1 MKLKSEFVK
10 KVWCGGC
17 GVGAPGYEN
26 LGLSVLTC
34 GLKSTNVRRWLVLDD
49 HREKTAKPANPA
61 EDFSL
66 ALLKRNLWTLFLL
79 TLAAGSVILFL
90 LLLSSW
96 QSLVAEH
103 KSVHSTR
110 VALVYQSMDSVLRTQ
125 ELLLTVVGRE
135 ILRAGELPQRPRHS
149 PELDRILQENPVAIA
164 FGMARAD
171 GQLMLVSSNL
181 DLDLLPNLLLA
192 ETSRD
197 SFQEAVAADTMVL
210 GRTYLMG
217 AMKNWLIPVRKALRN
232 SQGEVVAV
240 MTAGLR
246 IDGRAGVLSNSL
258 HSGAYDRVTLTRA
271 SDGYVQFSSEQGI
284 GPEQYSKLRYPAQ
297 TLKDLSPQWK
307 NLPQADPQHAETPF
321 TYSIRKDQKNYLGA
335 AQFNNRFQLWV
346 TSETLMRPLWMTFSK
361 TALLYIGIFLVGFL
375 ALFVMFRIIAIAEAK
390 RLKELMYLSRHDE
403 LTGVGNRSGLTASID
418 SLLGRKQSFMLAV
431 VNIDHFRGVNDRF
444 GQEYGD
450 QVLRAFARRLR
461 SVVDEK
467 DVVARLGAD
476 EFVLLIHAVN
486 FQALESHA
494 RQLSHQLDKPL
505 ELEQFPLQ
513 LGVSIGVAVYP
524 RDGDSV
530 NTLLRSAHLALYQA
544 KKSRNDWCLYR
555 EELEQAYIRRVQIEQ
570 RLRQALSLG
579 QLTMVFQPQ
588 VDHVKV
594 VYGYEALVRW
604 CDEELGQVGPDEFVG
619 VAESS
624 GLMPAL
630 GRFVMETSI
639 REFSGFV
646 GAQGGMRQLA
656 VNISVLQF
664 LQPGFANDVLSLLSR
679 YAMSPKQLVLEITE
693 SLFISNFDDVL
704 AVLNELR
711 KQGVRVSMDDF
722 GTGYS
727 SLSLLRTLP
736 LDELKIDKS
745 FIDGLLDDHKVQNMV
760 ASIISI
766 ARSHQLELVAE
777 GVESEGQYLA
787 LMAMGCTLFQ
797 GYYFGRPAA
806 LAIEP
811 KSPNY

>member
-1 MKLKSEFVK
+1 M
-10 KVWCGGC
+10 
-17 GVGAPGYEN
+17 
-26 LGLSVLTC
+26 
-34 GLKSTNVRRWLVLDD
+34 
-49 HREKTAKPANPA
+49 
-61 EDFSL
+61 

-79 TLAAGSVILFL
+79 TLAAGSVVLAL

-96 QSLVAEH
+96 QSIVAERH
-103 KSVHSTR
+103 SVHSAR
-110 VALVYQSMDSVLRTQ
+110 VALVAQSMDSVLRTQ

-135 ILRAGELPQRPRHS
+135 ILRAGDLPQTPRHS
-149 PELDRILQENPVAIA
+149 PELDRILQENPMAIGLGVAH
-164 FGMARAD
+164 AD
-171 GQLMLVSSNL
+171 GQLKLVSSNL
-181 DLDLLPNLLLA
+181 SLDLLPNLLQS
-192 ETSRD
+192 ETLRD
-197 SFQEAVAADTMVL
+197 SFEEAVTADAMVL
-210 GRTYLMG
+210 GRTYFMS
-217 AMKNWLIPVRKALRN
+217 AMNKWVIPVRKALRN
-232 SQGEVVAV
+232 PQGEVAAV
-240 MTAGLR
+240 ITAGLR
-246 IDGRAGVLSNSL
+246 IDGHVGVLSNAL
-258 HSGAYDRVTLTRA
+258 HSGAYDRVALTRA
-271 SDGYVQFSSEQGI
+271 SDGYVQFISAQGM
-284 GPEQYSKLRYPAQ
+284 GPEQYSKLRYQVQ
-297 TLKDLSPQWK
+297 TLADQNPQWK
-307 NLPQADPQHAETPF
+307 NPPTADSPH
-321 TYSIRKDQKNYLGA
+321 TYRIHRDSQSYLGA
-335 AQFNNRFQLWV
+335 AQFNKRFQLWV
-346 TSETLMRPLWMTFSK
+346 MSETLMRPLWVIFFK
-361 TALLYIGIFLVGFL
+361 TAWLYSSIFLGSFL
-375 ALFVMFRIIAIAEAK
+375 ALFVMFRMIAMAEDK
-390 RLKELMYLSRHDE
+390 RLKALVYLSQHDE
-403 LTGVGNRSGLTASID
+403 LTGVDNRSGLSVSIN
-418 SLLGRKQSFMLAV
+418 SLLGRKQSFMVAV
-431 VNIDHFRGVNDRF
+431 VNIDHFRGINDRF

-450 QVLRAFARRLR
+450 QVLCAFARRLL

-476 EFVLLIHAVN
+476 EFVLLIKAVN
-486 FQALESHA
+486 VQALESHA
-494 RQLSHQLDKPL
+494 RQLSRQLDKPL

-513 LGVSIGVAVYP
+513 LGASIGVAVYP

-555 EELEQAYIRRVQIEQ
+555 EELEQAYIRRVQLEQ

-588 VDHVKV
+588 VDHVKA

-604 CDEELGQVGPDEFVG
+604 YDDELGQVGPDEFIG

-630 GRFVMETSI
+630 GQFVVEASI
-639 REFSGFV
+639 REFSEFV
-646 GAQGGMRQLA
+646 VAQNEVWQLA
-656 VNISVLQF
+656 VNISALQF
-664 LQPGFANDVLSLLSR
+664 LQPDFANDVLSLLSR
-679 YAMSPKQLVLEITE
+679 YGLSPRQLVLEMTE

-745 FIDGLLDDHKVQNMV
+745 FIDGLLDDHKAQNMV

-777 GVESEGQYLA
+777 GVETEGQYLA

-806 LAIEP
+806 LAAEP
-811 KSPNY
+811 KLLYS

>member
-1 MKLKSEFVK
+1 
-10 KVWCGGC
+10 
-17 GVGAPGYEN
+17 
-26 LGLSVLTC
+26 
-34 GLKSTNVRRWLVLDD
+34 
-49 HREKTAKPANPA
+49 
-61 EDFSL
+61 L

-79 TLAAGSVILFL
+79 TLAAGSVILVL

-96 QSLVAEH
+96 QSIVAEQ
-103 KSVHSTR
+103 KSVHSSR
-110 VALVYQSMDSVLRTQ
+110 VALVAQSMDSVLRTQ
-125 ELLLTVVGRE
+125 DLLLTIVGRE
-135 ILRAGELPQRPRHS
+135 ILRAGDLPQTPQHS

-181 DLDLLPNLLLA
+181 VLDFLPNLLLA
-192 ETSRD
+192 KTSRD
-197 SFQEAVAADTMVL
+197 SFQEALTTDTMVV
-210 GRTYLMG
+210 GRTYFMS
-217 AMKNWLIPVRKALRN
+217 AMNKWIIPVRKALRN
-232 SQGEVVAV
+232 PQGDVVAV
-240 MTAGLR
+240 MTAGLS
-246 IDGRAGVLSNSL
+246 IDGQAGVLSNSL
-258 HSGAYDRVTLTRA
+258 HRGAYDRVILTRA
-271 SDGYVQFSSEQGI
+271 SDGYVQFLSEQGM
-284 GPEQYSKLRYPAQ
+284 GPAQYSKLQYQ
-297 TLKDLSPQWK
+297 VETLVDQNPHWK
-307 NLPQADPQHAETPF
+307 NLPTTDIQQPDTPHAYRTH
-321 TYSIRKDQKNYLGA
+321 RNQQNYLGA
-335 AQFNNRFQLWV
+335 TQFNNRFQMWV
-346 TSETLMRPLWMTFSK
+346 MSETRMRPLWMTFFK
-361 TALLYIGIFLVGFL
+361 TALIYTSIFLGSFL
-375 ALFVMFRIIAIAEAK
+375 ALFAMFRIIAVAEAS
-390 RLKELMYLSRHDE
+390 RIKELMYLSRHDE
-403 LTGVGNRSGLTASID
+403 LTGVDNRSGLTASID
-418 SLLGRKQSFMLAV
+418 SLLGRKQSFMVAV

-450 QVLRAFARRLR
+450 QVLCAFARRLL

-476 EFVLLIHAVN
+476 EFVLLIKTVN
-486 FQALESHA
+486 LQALESHA
-494 RQLSHQLDKPL
+494 RQLSRQMDKPL
-505 ELEQFPLQ
+505 DLEQFPLQ
-513 LGVSIGVAVYP
+513 LGASIGVAVYP

-530 NTLLRSAHLALYQA
+530 NALLRSAHLALYQA

-555 EELEQAYIRRVQIEQ
+555 KELEQAYIRRVQIEQ
-570 RLRQALSLG
+570 RLRQALSFG

-588 VDHVKV
+588 VDHTKA

-604 CDEELGQVGPDEFVG
+604 YDDELGQVGPDEFVG
-619 VAESS
+619 VAEAS

-630 GRFVMETSI
+630 GQFVMEASV
-639 REFSGFV
+639 REFSEFV
-646 GAQGGMRQLA
+646 GAQGETWHLA

-664 LQPGFANDVLSLLSR
+664 LQPGFANDIFSVLSR
-679 YAMSPKQLVLEITE
+679 YGLSPRQLVLEMTE

-745 FIDGLLDDHKVQNMV
+745 FIDGLLDDHKAQNMV

-766 ARSHQLELVAE
+766 ARSHQFELVAE
-777 GVESEGQYLA
+777 GVETEGQYLA

-806 LAIEP
+806 LTVEQKP
-811 KSPNY
+811 SHL

>member
-1 MKLKSEFVK
+1 
-10 KVWCGGC
+10 
-17 GVGAPGYEN
+17 
-26 LGLSVLTC
+26 
-34 GLKSTNVRRWLVLDD
+34 
-49 HREKTAKPANPA
+49 
-61 EDFSL
+61 L

-79 TLAAGSVILFL
+79 TLAAGSVILVL

-96 QSLVAEH
+96 RSIVAEQN
-103 KSVHSTR
+103 SVHSAR
-110 VALVYQSMDSVLRTQ
+110 VALVAQSMDSVLRTQ
-125 ELLLTVVGRE
+125 DLLLTVVGRE
-135 ILRAGELPQRPRHS
+135 ILRAGDLPQTPRHS

-181 DLDLLPNLLLA
+181 DLDFLPNLLRA
-192 ETSRD
+192 KTSRD
-197 SFQEAVAADTMVL
+197 SFQEAMATGIMVL
-210 GRTYLMG
+210 GRTYFMS
-217 AMKNWLIPVRKALRN
+217 AMNKWIIPVRKALRN
-232 SQGEVVAV
+232 PQGEVVAV

-246 IDGRAGVLSNSL
+246 IDGHAGVLSNSL

-271 SDGYVQFSSEQGI
+271 SDGYVQFISGQGT
-284 GPEQYSKLRYPAQ
+284 GPEQYSKLRYQAQ
-297 TLKDLSPQWK
+297 TLIDQNPQWK
-307 NLPQADPQHAETPF
+307 NLPRADTVQSGTSY
-321 TYSIRKDQKNYLGA
+321 TYRIHRDQKNYLGA
-335 AQFNNRFQLWV
+335 AKFNSRFQMWV
-346 TSETLMRPLWMTFSK
+346 MSETLMRPLWMMFFK
-361 TALLYIGIFLVGFL
+361 TALLYTSIFLGSFL
-375 ALFVMFRIIAIAEAK
+375 ALVIMFRIIAMAEAK
-390 RLKELMYLSRHDE
+390 RIDELMYLSHHDE
-403 LTGVGNRSGLTASID
+403 LTGVDNRSGLSVSID
-418 SLLGRKQSFMLAV
+418 GLLGCKQSFMVAV

-450 QVLRAFARRLR
+450 QVLCAFARRLL

-476 EFVLLIHAVN
+476 EFVLLIKAVN
-486 FQALESHA
+486 LQALESHA
-494 RQLSHQLDKPL
+494 RQLSRQLEKPL

-513 LGVSIGVAVYP
+513 LGTSIGVAVYP

-579 QLTMVFQPQ
+579 QLTVVFQPQ
-588 VDHVKV
+588 VDHAKA

-604 CDEELGQVGPDEFVG
+604 YDDELGQVGSDEFVG

-630 GRFVMETSI
+630 GQFVMESSV
-639 REFSGFV
+639 REFSEFV
-646 GAQGGMRQLA
+646 VAQGEIWQLA

-679 YAMSPKQLVLEITE
+679 YGLSPKQLVLEMTE

-745 FIDGLLDDHKVQNMV
+745 FIDGLLDDHKAQNMV

-777 GVESEGQYLA
+777 GVETEGQYLA

-797 GYYFGRPAA
+797 GYHFGRPAA
-806 LAIEP
+806 LAVEP
-811 KSPNY
+811 KSPTKNVPFG

>member
-1 MKLKSEFVK
+1 M
-10 KVWCGGC
+10 
-17 GVGAPGYEN
+17 
-26 LGLSVLTC
+26 LTC

-61 EDFSL
+61 EAFSL
-66 ALLKRNLWTLFLL
+66 ALLKRNLWTPFLL

-171 GQLMLVSSNL
+171 GQLILVSSNL

-258 HSGAYDRVTLTRA
+258 HSGAYDRVTLTRE
-271 SDGYVQFSSEQGI
+271 SDGYVQFVSEQGM
-284 GPEQYSKLRYPAQ
+284 GPEQYSKIRYQDQ
-297 TLKDLSPQWK
+297 TLADQIPQSENLSR
-307 NLPQADPQHAETPF
+307 ADSQQSDTPY
-321 TYSIRKDQKNYLGA
+321 TYRIHRDQKNYLGA
-335 AQFNNRFQLWV
+335 AQFNNRFQMWV
-346 TSETLMRPLWMTFSK
+346 MSETLMRPLWVTFFK
-361 TALLYIGIFLVGFL
+361 TALLYVSIFLGSFL
-375 ALFVMFRIIAIAEAK
+375 ALFIMFRIIAVAEAK

-403 LTGVGNRSGLTASID
+403 LTGVGNRSGLSVSID
-418 SLLGRKQSFMLAV
+418 SLLRRKQSFMVAV
-431 VNIDHFRGVNDRF
+431 INIDQFRGVNDRF

-450 QVLRAFARRLR
+450 QVLRAFARRLL
-461 SVVDEK
+461 SVVGEK

-476 EFVLLIHAVN
+476 EFVLLMHAVN
-486 FQALESHA
+486 FQALENHA

-513 LGVSIGVAVYP
+513 LGASIGVAVHP

-579 QLTMVFQPQ
+579 QLSMVFQPQ
-588 VDHVKV
+588 VDCAKA

-604 CDEELGQVGPDEFVG
+604 YDEELGQVGPDEFVG

-624 GLMPAL
+624 GLMPVL

-646 GAQGGMRQLA
+646 GAQGDMRQLA

-664 LQPGFANDVLSLLSR
+664 LQPDFANDVLSLLSR

-704 AVLNELR
+704 TVLNELR
-711 KQGVRVSMDDF
+711 QHGVRVSMDDF

-745 FIDGLLDDHKVQNMV
+745 FIDGLLGDHKAQNMV

-777 GVESEGQYLA
+777 GVETEGQYLA

-797 GYYFGRPAA
+797 GYYFGRPAV
-806 LAIEP
+806 LAVEP
-811 KSPNY
+811 KSPH

>member
-1 MKLKSEFVK
+1 M
-10 KVWCGGC
+10 
-17 GVGAPGYEN
+17 
-26 LGLSVLTC
+26 
-34 GLKSTNVRRWLVLDD
+34 
-49 HREKTAKPANPA
+49 
-61 EDFSL
+61 

-79 TLAAGSVILFL
+79 TLAAGSVILVL

-96 QSLVAEH
+96 QSIVAEH
-103 KSVHSTR
+103 KSVHSAR
-110 VALVYQSMDSVLRTQ
+110 VALVAQSMDSVLRTQ

-135 ILRAGELPQRPRHS
+135 ILRAGDLPQTPQHS
-149 PELDRILQENPVAIA
+149 PELDRILLENPVATGL
-164 FGMARAD
+164 GMARAD
-171 GQLMLVSSNL
+171 GQLILVSSNL
-181 DLDLLPNLLLA
+181 DLDLLPNLRRS

-197 SFQEAVAADTMVL
+197 SFQEAVATDTMVL
-210 GRTYLMG
+210 GRTYFMS
-217 AMKNWLIPVRKALRN
+217 AMNKWVIPVRKALRN
-232 SQGEVVAV
+232 PQGEVVAV

-271 SDGYVQFSSEQGI
+271 SDGYVQFISEQGM
-284 GPEQYSKLRYPAQ
+284 GPEQYSKLRYQGQ
-297 TLKDLSPQWK
+297 TLVGQIPQSENLSP
-307 NLPQADPQHAETPF
+307 ADTQQSDTPY
-321 TYSIRKDQKNYLGA
+321 TYRIHRDQKNYLGA
-335 AQFNNRFQLWV
+335 AQFNNRFQMWV
-346 TSETLMRPLWMTFSK
+346 MSETLMRPLWVTFFK
-361 TALLYIGIFLVGFL
+361 TALLYVSIFLGSFL
-375 ALFVMFRIIAIAEAK
+375 ALFIMFRIIAIAEAK

-403 LTGVGNRSGLTASID
+403 LTGVNNRSGLSVTIG
-418 SLLGRKQSFMLAV
+418 SLLRRKQGFMVAV

-450 QVLRAFARRLR
+450 QVLCAFARRLR
-461 SVVDEK
+461 SVVGEK

-476 EFVLLIHAVN
+476 EFVLLIKAVN
-486 FQALESHA
+486 LQALESHA

-505 ELEQFPLQ
+505 ELKQFPLQ

-555 EELEQAYIRRVQIEQ
+555 EELEQAYIRRVQVEQ
-570 RLRQALSLG
+570 RLRKALNLG

-588 VDHVKV
+588 IDHDKA

-604 CDEELGQVGPDEFVG
+604 YDEELGQVGPDEFVE

-630 GRFVMETSI
+630 GRFVMEASV
-639 REFSGFV
+639 REFSEFV
-646 GAQGGMRQLA
+646 GVQGEMRKLA

-679 YAMSPKQLVLEITE
+679 YALSPKQLVLEITE

-745 FIDGLLDDHKVQNMV
+745 FIDGLLNDHKAQNMV

-777 GVESEGQYLA
+777 GVETEGQYLA

-806 LAIEP
+806 FSVEL
-811 KSPNY
+811 KSPANNVLSG

>member
-1 MKLKSEFVK
+1 M
-10 KVWCGGC
+10 
-17 GVGAPGYEN
+17 
-26 LGLSVLTC
+26 
-34 GLKSTNVRRWLVLDD
+34 
-49 HREKTAKPANPA
+49 
-61 EDFSL
+61 

-79 TLAAGSVILFL
+79 TLTAGSAILALF
-90 LLLSSW
+90 LLSSW
-96 QSLVAEH
+96 QTIVAEQ

-110 VALVYQSMDSVLRTQ
+110 VALVAQSMDSVLRTQ
-125 ELLLTVVGRE
+125 ELLLTFVGRE
-135 ILRAGELPQRPRHS
+135 ILRAGDLPNTPRHS
-149 PELDRILQENPVAIA
+149 PELDRILLENPVAT
-164 FGMARAD
+164 GMGVARAD

-181 DLDLLPNLLLA
+181 DLDFLPNLLRA
-192 ETSRD
+192 KTSRD
-197 SFQEAVAADTMVL
+197 SFQEAVATDTMVL
-210 GRTYLMG
+210 GRTYFMS
-217 AMKNWLIPVRKALRN
+217 AMNKWIIPVRKALRN
-232 SQGEVVAV
+232 PQGEVVAV

-258 HSGAYDRVTLTRA
+258 HNGAYDRVTLTRA
-271 SDGYVQFSSEQGI
+271 SDGYVQFISEQGM
-284 GPEQYSKLRYPAQ
+284 GPEQYSKLRYQDQMFAGQIPQ
-297 TLKDLSPQWK
+297 SESLSR
-307 NLPQADPQHAETPF
+307 ADTQQPDTPY
-321 TYSIRKDQKNYLGA
+321 TYRIHRDQKNYLGA
-335 AQFNNRFQLWV
+335 AQFNKRFQMWV
-346 TSETLMRPLWMTFSK
+346 MSETLMRPLWVTFFK
-361 TALLYIGIFLVGFL
+361 TALLYVGIFLGSFL
-375 ALFVMFRIIAIAEAK
+375 ALFIMFRIIAVAEAK
-390 RLKELMYLSRHDE
+390 RLNELMYLSRHDE
-403 LTGVGNRSGLTASID
+403 LTGVSNRSGLSASID
-418 SLLGRKQSFMLAV
+418 SLLRRKQSFMVAV
-431 VNIDHFRGVNDRF
+431 INIDQFRGVNDRF

-450 QVLRAFARRLR
+450 QVLCAFALRLL
-461 SVVDEK
+461 SVVGEK

-476 EFVLLIHAVN
+476 EFVLLIKAVN
-486 FQALESHA
+486 LQALESHA
-494 RQLSHQLDKPL
+494 RQLSYQLDKPL

-513 LGVSIGVAVYP
+513 LGASIGVAVYP

-555 EELEQAYIRRVQIEQ
+555 EELEEAYIRRVQIEQ

-604 CDEELGQVGPDEFVG
+604 YDEELGHVRPDEFVG
-619 VAESS
+619 IAESS

-639 REFSGFV
+639 REFSEFV
-646 GAQGGMRQLA
+646 GAQGEMRQLA

-664 LQPGFANDVLSLLSR
+664 LQPGFANDVLSVLSR
-679 YAMSPKQLVLEITE
+679 YGLAPKQLVLEMTE

-704 AVLNELR
+704 VVLNELR
-711 KQGVRVSMDDF
+711 EQGVRVSMDDF

-745 FIDGLLDDHKVQNMV
+745 FIDGLLDDHKAQNMV

-777 GVESEGQYLA
+777 GVETEGQYLA
-787 LMAMGCTLFQ
+787 LMTMGCTLFQ

-806 LAIEP
+806 FTVESKLPINNVPLA
-811 KSPNY
+811 

>member
-1 MKLKSEFVK
+1 MI
-10 KVWCGGC
+10 
-17 GVGAPGYEN
+17 
-26 LGLSVLTC
+26 
-34 GLKSTNVRRWLVLDD
+34 LV
-49 HREKTAKPANPA
+49 
-61 EDFSL
+61 
-66 ALLKRNLWTLFLL
+66 
-79 TLAAGSVILFL
+79 L
-90 LLLSSW
+90 LLLSFW
-96 QSLVAEH
+96 QSIIAERN
-103 KSVHSTR
+103 SVHSAR
-110 VALVYQSMDSVLRTQ
+110 VALVAQSIDSVLRTQ

-135 ILRAGELPQRPRHS
+135 ILRAGNLPQTPQHS
-149 PELDRILQENPVAIA
+149 AELDRILQENPVAIGL
-164 FGMARAD
+164 GMARSD

-181 DLDLLPNLLLA
+181 DLGLLPNLLRA
-192 ETSRD
+192 KTSRD
-197 SFQEAVAADTMVL
+197 SFQEALATDTMVL
-210 GRTYLMG
+210 GRTYFMG
-217 AMKNWLIPVRKALRN
+217 AINKWTIPVRKALRN
-232 SQGEVVAV
+232 PQGEVVAV

-258 HSGAYDRVTLTRA
+258 YSGAYDRVMLTRA
-271 SDGYVQFSSEQGI
+271 SDGYVQFISEQGT
-284 GPEQYSKLRYPAQ
+284 GPEQYSKLRYQAQ
-297 TLKDLSPQWK
+297 TLVGQIPQSENLSP
-307 NLPQADPQHAETPF
+307 ADTQQSDTPY
-321 TYSIRKDQKNYLGA
+321 TYRIHRDQKNYLGA
-335 AQFNNRFQLWV
+335 AQFNNRFQMWV
-346 TSETLMRPLWMTFSK
+346 MSETLMRPLWVTFFK
-361 TALLYIGIFLVGFL
+361 TALLYVSIFLGSFL
-375 ALFVMFRIIAIAEAK
+375 ALFIMFRIIAVAEAK

-403 LTGVGNRSGLTASID
+403 LTGVGNRSGLSASIK
-418 SLLGRKQSFMLAV
+418 SLLRRKQSFMVAV
-431 VNIDHFRGVNDRF
+431 INIDHFRGVNDRF

-450 QVLRAFARRLR
+450 QVLCAFARRLL
-461 SVVDEK
+461 SVVDDK

-476 EFVLLIHAVN
+476 EFVLLIKVVN
-486 FQALESHA
+486 LQALESHA

-513 LGVSIGVAVYP
+513 LGASIGVAVSP

-555 EELEQAYIRRVQIEQ
+555 EELEQAYIRRVQLEQ

-604 CDEELGQVGPDEFVG
+604 YDEELGQVGPDEFVG

-630 GRFVMETSI
+630 GQFVMETSV
-639 REFSGFV
+639 REFSEFV
-646 GAQGGMRQLA
+646 GAQGEMRKLA

-664 LQPGFANDVLSLLSR
+664 LQPGFAKDVLSLLSR
-679 YAMSPKQLVLEITE
+679 YGLSPKQLVLEMTE

-736 LDELKIDKS
+736 LDELKIDKT

-777 GVESEGQYLA
+777 GVETEGQYLA
-787 LMAMGCTLFQ
+787 LMAMGCKLFQ

-806 LAIEP
+806 LSVGP
-811 KSPNY
+811 KSPH

>member
-1 MKLKSEFVK
+1 
-10 KVWCGGC
+10 
-17 GVGAPGYEN
+17 
-26 LGLSVLTC
+26 
-34 GLKSTNVRRWLVLDD
+34 
-49 HREKTAKPANPA
+49 
-61 EDFSL
+61 L

-79 TLAAGSVILFL
+79 TLAAGSAILVL
-90 LLLSSW
+90 LLLSFW
-96 QSLVAEH
+96 QSILAERN
-103 KSVHSTR
+103 SVHSSR
-110 VALVYQSMDSVLRTQ
+110 VALVAQSMDSVLRTQ

-135 ILRAGELPQRPRHS
+135 ILRSGDLPQTPQHS
-149 PELDRILQENPVAIA
+149 AELDRILQENPVAIGL
-164 FGMARAD
+164 GMARSD
-171 GQLMLVSSNL
+171 GQMMLVSSNL
-181 DLDLLPNLLLA
+181 DLGLLPNLLRA
-192 ETSRD
+192 KTSRD
-197 SFQEAVAADTMVL
+197 SFQEALATDTMVL
-210 GRTYLMG
+210 GRTYFMG
-217 AMKNWLIPVRKALRN
+217 AINKWTIPVRKALRN
-232 SQGEVVAV
+232 SEGEVVAV

-246 IDGRAGVLSNSL
+246 IDGNAGVLSNSL
-258 HSGAYDRVTLTRA
+258 HSGAYDRVMLARA
-271 SDGYVQFSSEQGI
+271 SDGYVQFISEQGM
-284 GPEQYSKLRYPAQ
+284 GPEQYSKLRYQAE
-297 TLKDLSPQWK
+297 TLTDQNPHWK
-307 NLPQADPQHAETPF
+307 NLPTADIQLSDTPH
-321 TYSIRKDQKNYLGA
+321 TYRIHRDQQNYLGA
-335 AQFNNRFQLWV
+335 VQFNNQFQMWV
-346 TSETLMRPLWMTFSK
+346 MSETLMRPLWMRFFK
-361 TALLYIGIFLVGFL
+361 TALLYVSIFLGGFL
-375 ALFVMFRIIAIAEAK
+375 ALFIIFRITAVAEAK

-403 LTGVGNRSGLTASID
+403 LTGVGNRSGLSASIK
-418 SLLGRKQSFMLAV
+418 SLLRRKQSFMVAV
-431 VNIDHFRGVNDRF
+431 INIDHFRGVNDRF

-450 QVLRAFARRLR
+450 QVLCAFARRLL

-476 EFVLLIHAVN
+476 EFVLLIKAVN
-486 FQALESHA
+486 FQAIESHA

-513 LGVSIGVAVYP
+513 LGASIGVAVYP

-544 KKSRNDWCLYR
+544 KKSLNDWCLYR
-555 EELEQAYIRRVQIEQ
+555 GELEQAYIRRVQIEQ

-588 VDHVKV
+588 VDHVKA

-604 CDEELGQVGPDEFVG
+604 YDDELGQVGPDEFVG

-630 GRFVMETSI
+630 GKFVMETSV
-639 REFSGFV
+639 REFSEFL
-646 GAQGGMRQLA
+646 GAQGKMWQLA

-679 YAMSPKQLVLEITE
+679 YGLLPKQLVVEITE

-704 AVLNELR
+704 TVLNELR

-760 ASIISI
+760 ASIVSI

-777 GVESEGQYLA
+777 GVETEGQYLA
-787 LMAMGCTLFQ
+787 LIAMGCKLFQ
-797 GYYFGRPAA
+797 GYYFGRPSA
-806 LAIEP
+806 LAVGP
-811 KSPNY
+811 KSPH